1 MNIIFYKSDNLASTL
16 VEPLIY
22 GFAEKMKAPVL
33 IVENDDTLPNPSV
46 IVRDD
51 YNKELFRSSDLP
63 AIKHLLNIKISDI
76 PTPSVRNRK
85 ILIAGGVA
93 AVVATLGIII
103 YKKRKARLE
112 CACE

>member
-1 MNIIFYKSDNLASTL
+1 MNIIFYKSNNLASTL

-33 IVENDDTLPNPSV
+33 IIQDDETLPNPSV

-63 AIKHLLNIKISDI
+63 SIKHLLTLKISDI
-76 PTPSVRNRK
+76 PTPSVRSRK

-93 AVVATLGIII
+93 AIAATIGIII
-103 YKKRKARLE
+103 YKKRKSRLE